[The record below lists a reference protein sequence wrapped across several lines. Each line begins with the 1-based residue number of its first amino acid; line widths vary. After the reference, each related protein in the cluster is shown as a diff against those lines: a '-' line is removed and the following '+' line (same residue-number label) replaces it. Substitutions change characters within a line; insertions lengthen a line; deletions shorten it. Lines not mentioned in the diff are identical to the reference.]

1 MHRLRFALISV
12 LVCFMFGCASPPP
25 PPPEATEEEKNE
37 EASAREEMSAF
48 LTSVENSMKEGTPEA
63 FRQAVRKLVNSPA
76 GESGRGEE
84 LLYIALNLHEILYP
98 LLQQPGV
105 TVTVPANN
113 TYRRI
118 FENIRNG
125 TLPGEDVLDRR
136 ESNRFFAL
144 VSSAAAVLYSEDD
157 EIEAAAA
164 EHLEQAAVLQPA
176 SVLPRYLLGVLAQR
190 SGELDRAE
198 QYFRRAAALETE
210 TVLSGCYPARVRL
223 AEVLLA
229 KEAYSDS
236 WDITQQLLEQFPDY
250 EKVLRIAAY
259 NQYNLGNLDQALV
272 FVDEVLQREDNSE
285 MLFLRLQIL
294 WRQQKFEFA
303 KRFLTIVKKQYE
315 STAKLAYIEA
325 DILYQTGENGNAL
338 DVLDKALLSYPE
350 NEPLLQ
356 LYDKI
361 LLDIAYTDGQWA
373 HAAELLEKL
382 PQWDSS
388 VELLEKGTVIY
399 RNLGMNEKTAQLAE
413 KLLEIDSSN
422 PQYITNYVRA
432 SLSAEN
438 IPAEAERTELEQ
450 LIERGLK
457 NAESRKTRSE
467 LYLLQSSLYDDPQKK
482 LEILQNSLFENLQNS
497 DALVAISAVYEQIGD
512 IPKALRYLKQAALL
526 LPDNKTIREK
536 IEALETLLE

>member
-1 MHRLRFALISV
+1 LRVALIFV
-12 LVCFMFGCASPPP
+12 LVCFIFGCASPP

-37 EASAREEMSAF
+37 EASVREEMSAF

-63 FRQAVRKLVNSPA
+63 FQQAVRKLVNSPA
-76 GESGRGEE
+76 GESARGEE
-84 LLYIALNLHEILYP
+84 LLYIAVNLHEIFYP
-98 LLQQPGV
+98 LLEQPGV

-118 FENIRNG
+118 FDTTRNG
-125 TLPGEDVLDRR
+125 TLIGEELLDRR
-136 ESNRFFAL
+136 DAGRFFTL
-144 VSSAAAVLYSEDD
+144 VASATVVLYSEDD

-164 EHLEQAAVLQPA
+164 ENLEQAAELQPA

-198 QYFRRAAALETE
+198 QYLRRA
-210 TVLSGCYPARVRL
+210 VLSGCYPAKVRL
-223 AEVLLA
+223 AEVLLS
-229 KEAYSDS
+229 KEEYFES
-236 WDITQQLLEQFPDY
+236 WEITQQLLERFPDY
-250 EKVLRIAAY
+250 EKLLRTAAY
-259 NQYNLGNLDQALV
+259 TQYHLGNFDQALV
-272 FVDEVLQREDNSE
+272 FVDEVLQREENSE
-285 MLFLRLQIL
+285 MLLLRLQIL

-315 STAKLAYIEA
+315 ATAKLAYIEA
-325 DILYQTGENGNAL
+325 DILYQTGDNGEAL

-350 NEPLLQ
+350 DEQLLQ

-361 LLDIAYTDGQWA
+361 LFDIAFTEGQWA
-373 HAAELLEKL
+373 RAAELLEKL
-382 PQWDSS
+382 LSEDST

-399 RNLGMNEKTAQLAE
+399 RNLGATEKTAQLAE
-413 KLLEIDSSN
+413 ELFEIDSSN

-432 SLSAEN
+432 SLSAGNTLTET
-438 IPAEAERTELEQ
+438 ERAELEL

-467 LYLLQSSLYDDPQKK
+467 LYLLQSSLYEDPQKK
-482 LEILQNSLFENLQNS
+482 LELLQNSLFENLQNS
-497 DALVAISAVYEQIGD
+497 DALAAISAVYEEIGD

-526 LPDNKTIREK
+526 LPENQAIREK
-536 IEALETLLE
+536 IEALEAQL